1 MGREMATESWFGSLR
16 WTSKK
21 GAAET
26 TDKAVVGI
34 LAFEVAGLM
43 SKVVNLWHCLEDK
56 EITRLREEIAN
67 SIALQKLVSE
77 DHDYLMDLVLNE
89 IMENFG
95 QLARYVARLGKRC
108 TDPKYHRFEHFLDD
122 PHLNNFEWIG
132 LQYRWKKMERKV
144 KKMQRFIS
152 HTMQLTQELEV
163 LAELEQTL
171 RRMQRNSESEQVK
184 LFEFQQKV
192 LWQRQE
198 VRNLREMSPWV
209 RTYDYVVRLLVRSLL
224 TILAR
229 IKHMFGTDQMASKD
243 GNNYCES
250 ITSDSL
256 SRSLSFSAVMPS
268 SVYPSDKSLCGFS
281 SGPLGRS
288 CSKSL
293 LAIDNNRTNNKHQ
306 QAHFQP
312 AVLNGK
318 HPRSKSKGL
327 GHVGPF
333 KGCISAG
340 GDSPVLHSCRPMGSG
355 SMRFTLVNTKKI
367 DRMESKNAESF
378 TCNHKIYSKLS
389 VFNSKQLSKPPPSTL
404 GGAALDI
411 RYAKVIILIEKLVFS
426 PHLIDLDTRDDLYNM
441 LPTSLR
447 NNLQAKLKSFGKTLA
462 SYIYDPSLAAEWNQA
477 LERIL
482 EWLAPLAHNMIRWQS
497 ERNFEEQH
505 VVSRSNTLLVQTLHC
520 ADRGKTEAV
529 ITELLVGLNYVCRVG
544 RVHNESLSA
553 SSRRRADD
561 GYLLGRD
568 SMQ

>member
-21 GAAET
+21 GATEI
-26 TDKAVVGI
+26 TDKGVVGI
-34 LAFEVAGLM
+34 LAVEVAGLM

-56 EITRLREEIAN
+56 EITRLREEIVN
-67 SIALQKLVSE
+67 SIALQKLVSG
-77 DHDYLMDLVLNE
+77 DHVYLMDLVLNE

-144 KKMQRFIS
+144 KKMRRFIS

-229 IKHMFGTDQMASKD
+229 IKHIFGTDQMASED

-268 SVYPSDKSLCGFS
+268 SVYPSDNSLCGFS

-293 LAIDNNRTNNKHQ
+293 LATDNNRTNKKHQ
-306 QAHFQP
+306 QAHFQQ

-340 GDSPVLHSCRPMGSG
+340 GDSPVLHSCRPIGSG

-389 VFNSKQLSKPPPSTL
+389 IFNSKQLSKPPPSTL
-404 GGAALDI
+404 GGAAVDI
-411 RYAKVIILIEKLVFS
+411 RYAKVIILIEKLVLS

-441 LPTSLR
+441 LSTSLR

-505 VVSRSNTLLVQTLHC
+505 VVSRSNTLLVQTLHY
-520 ADRGKTEAV
+520 ADQEKTEAV

-544 RVHNESLSA
+544 RVHNKSLSD